1 MHGRIKLQLAAFGL
15 ILLLVAGCDLGRS
28 TPTPVPAPKATATA
42 IEQATKPAENT
53 PVPADTATS
62 APTDTAVTSGIV
74 ATDTPQPLL
83 TPSARQVVMFADY
96 KLQPSSVNP
105 SLKPYTVQAGLKNVS
120 NAKDFTLPAATLALL
135 QKNAFAA
142 QFPSGD
148 QYKQFY
154 QLYEDGRYTEKPVFV
169 STDSVL
175 HVYHLVFDKLLRT
188 AETQHLV
195 ADLKS
200 LTAAMLK
207 ASQDQYD
214 QLKGTAAENA
224 AKRNLAYF
232 AVAASLLDPKAT
244 VPARVQTEVSS
255 ELNLIQGHAGLA
267 QSAVMGIGGAE
278 YMEDY
283 GQYVP
288 RGHYTRSEDLM
299 SYFKAM
305 MWYGRITF
313 RLSNLD
319 ETRSALLLTQALKT
333 ASGSD
338 GKAAKDAWA
347 NIYEP
352 TAFFVGGA
360 DDLTYRDYA
369 PVMDQALG
377 AGAAASAVADDT
389 KVKQFQDL
397 SKAMAGPRI
406 NSMFVY
412 IWEDKDAVTRG
423 LRMMGQRF
431 TLDEYVFGQL
441 IWRNVGESV
450 DNARWLPKALDVPAA
465 FGSDEAYKIL
475 DQAGETKWLHY
486 ADQMQKVRGEI
497 KNLPASQ
504 WTENLYWSWLY
515 TFHPS
520 LASKAPD
527 SGYPSFMTNDA
538 WTRKDLNTVLGS
550 WTELKHDT
558 ILYSKQVMAEMGGG
572 PAELPRGYVEPE
584 PEFYARVAALVAMT
598 RDGLLSR
605 GLIQATQ
612 PDAGSSDYTLLND
625 LEKLALD
632 LKKISEKELQG
643 TALTQDEYTLIKFYG
658 GRLESFTSQAS
669 DPAAGKNPADKGDL
683 NDQDAA
689 VVADVATGKDQAL
702 TEGTGRIME
711 IYVVAPI
718 GGKLVLARGGIYSQ
732 YEFAQPSS
740 NRLTDEQW
748 RQRLDNKQQPPLGDW
763 KSFIAP

>member
-1 MHGRIKLQLAAFGL
+1 M
-15 ILLLVAGCDLGRS
+15 
-28 TPTPVPAPKATATA
+28 
-42 IEQATKPAENT
+42 
-53 PVPADTATS
+53 
-62 APTDTAVTSGIV
+62 
-74 ATDTPQPLL
+74 
-83 TPSARQVVMFADY
+83 
-96 KLQPSSVNP
+96 
-105 SLKPYTVQAGLKNVS
+105 
-120 NAKDFTLPAATLALL
+120 
-135 QKNAFAA
+135 
-142 QFPSGD
+142 
-148 QYKQFY
+148 
-154 QLYEDGRYTEKPVFV
+154 
-169 STDSVL
+169 
-175 HVYHLVFDKLLRT
+175 
-188 AETQHLV
+188 
-195 ADLKS
+195 
-200 LTAAMLK
+200 
-207 ASQDQYD
+207 
-214 QLKGTAAENA
+214 
-224 AKRNLAYF
+224 
-232 AVAASLLDPKAT
+232 
-244 VPARVQTEVSS
+244 
-255 ELNLIQGHAGLA
+255 
-267 QSAVMGIGGAE
+267 
-278 YMEDY
+278 
-283 GQYVP
+283 
-288 RGHYTRSEDLM
+288 
-299 SYFKAM
+299 
-305 MWYGRITF
+305 
-313 RLSNLD
+313 
-319 ETRSALLLTQALKT
+319 
-333 ASGSD
+333 
-338 GKAAKDAWA
+338 
-347 NIYEP
+347 
-352 TAFFVGGA
+352 GGA

-377 AGAAASAVADDT
+377 GGAAPSAVTDDA

-441 IWRNVGESV
+441 IWRNVGESL

-486 ADQMQKVRGEI
+486 TDQMQKVRGEI

-515 TFHPS
+515 TFHPL

-550 WTELKHDT
+550 WTGLKHDT

-572 PAELPRGYVEPE
+572 PAELPKGYVEPE

-625 LEKLALD
+625 LEKLTLD

-669 DPAAGKNPADKGDL
+669 DAAPGNSPENKGDI

-689 VVADVATGKDQAL
+689 VVADVATGNDQAL

-718 GGKLVLARGGIYSQ
+718 AGKLVLTRGGIYSQ
-732 YEFAQPSS
+732 YEFVQPSS
-740 NRLTDEQW
+740 DRLTDEQW
-748 RQRLDNKQQPPLGDW
+748 RQRLDNNQQPPLGDW
-763 KSFIAP
+763 KSFLK